1 MIRLLGASLIALAVI
16 GSLAV
21 PVHAAPFSQTVTGT
35 ATLMQTAM
43 PGFVSTSFTGSGDDA
58 TYGLFSAQ
66 STSTDDL
73 TNLPVI
79 TITDISVLETFSQGT
94 LSAVGSGSGTAS
106 GTGVNTA
113 IYDLQ
118 ITGGTGV
125 FAGAR
130 GEVTADVTLTITSM
144 TTQSIT
150 GTIMGSLFTVP
161 EPSSLTL
168 LAPAALFW
176 LYRRR
181 RTTMVS

>member
-1 MIRLLGASLIALAVI
+1 MIRLLGASLITLAVI

-21 PVHAAPFSQTVTGT
+21 PVHAAPFSQTVMGT
-35 ATLMQTAM
+35 ATLTPTGM
-43 PGFVSTSFTGSGDDA
+43 PHIVSTSFIGSGDDA

-66 STSTDDL
+66 STSIDDL
-73 TNLPVI
+73 TNLPAI

-106 GTGVNTA
+106 GTGVTSA
-113 IYDLQ
+113 MYDLQ

-130 GEVTADVTLTITSM
+130 GEVTADVTLTSTSA
-144 TTQSIT
+144 TTQSID
-150 GTIMGSLFTVP
+150 GTITGSLLTVP
-161 EPSSLTL
+161 EPGSLTL
-168 LAPAALFW
+168 LAPAALVL

-181 RTTMVS
+181 RGTMVS